1 MRGSHRSDVGA
12 TQRRKGD
19 HIRICLDEDVASGSL
34 TGLDEYGLEYDA
46 LPDVNLEDVET
57 GCRVLDKDLAA
68 PILIGAITGGTSA
81 AGQVNENLAAAAQR
95 LSIGMCLGSQRAM
108 LEDASAAAT
117 YDVRQRYPEMPL
129 VLGNLGAVQ
138 LNYGV
143 TADMIRKGLDLV
155 DVDGLIFHL
164 NPLQE
169 AIQPEG
175 DTRFAGLT
183 ARLGEVIPK
192 LGLPVLVKEV
202 GSGISARTAAK
213 LATLPLAGVE
223 VAGVGG
229 TSWTKVEA
237 FRVSGT
243 VRASVGHQLASFGVP
258 TAESIVACRQA
269 MPNRVVVGSGGIRTG
284 YQVAVALAL
293 GADAVALAQPLLG
306 PAVESADRV
315 IEAIQELVLALKV
328 VMFGCGCRT
337 IDDLKKVS
345 VQRRSVA
352 TKT

>member
-1 MRGSHRSDVGA
+1 MRGSHRWDVGT

-19 HIRICLDEDVASGSL
+19 HIRICLDEDVSSGVP
-34 TGLDEYGLEYDA
+34 TGLDEYILEYDA
-46 LPDVNLEDVET
+46 LPEVNLEDVDI
-57 GCRVLDKDLAA
+57 GCSVLGKGLTA

-81 AGQVNENLAAAAQR
+81 AGQVNENLAAAAER

-117 YDVRQRYPEMPL
+117 YDVRRRYPEMPL

-143 TADMIRKGLDLV
+143 SADTIRTGLDLV

-175 DTRFAGLT
+175 DTRFEGLT
-183 ARLGEVIPK
+183 DRMAEVIPQ

-202 GSGISARTAAK
+202 GAGISTRTARK
-213 LATLPLAGVE
+213 LAELPLAGVE

-237 FRVSGT
+237 FRAPGT
-243 VRASVGHQLASFGVP
+243 TRAAVGHQLASFGVT
-258 TAESIVACRQA
+258 TAESIVACRKA
-269 MPNRVVVGSGGIRTG
+269 MPDRIVVGSGGIRTG
-284 YQVAVALAL
+284 YQIAVALAL
-293 GADAVALAQPLLG
+293 GADAVALARPLLS
-306 PAVESADRV
+306 PAVESAERV
-315 IEAIQELVLALKV
+315 VEAIQELILSLKV

-337 IDDLKKVS
+337 IEDLKKVRVS
-345 VQRRSVA
+345 RRSLG
-352 TKT
+352 